1 MTAGKGAVKIHLT
14 GHQREILQRLDLIK
28 VKDGKLLQ
36 ANSLDSLN
44 LPNKVNSWI
53 FTPSFGR
60 FSGQRQAFLN
70 WSQAMSGAAY
80 VRVLVVRPSEVKE
93 YLQLVQSLGQAP
105 DSLPCTLVMELPEQL
120 SIGRLG
126 SQLSQEYQKA
136 VPAGVVT
143 LDNGIGYAR
152 LCIQL
157 VAHAYKIVGSWI
169 WMQSLCKKSMLSMDH
184 YSPAPSSL
192 SCQALSSMLQ
202 PLSSLQKQLAHSLH
216 PCLLTS
222 SGTPK

>member
-80 VRVLVVRPSEVKE
+80 VRVLVAAPQKSRSTC
-93 YLQLVQSLGQAP
+93 SLSKA
-105 DSLPCTLVMELPEQL
+105 L
-120 SIGRLG
+120 GRL
-126 SQLSQEYQKA
+126 Q
-136 VPAGVVT
+136 T
-143 LDNGIGYAR
+143 LF
-152 LCIQL
+152 
-157 VAHAYKIVGSWI
+157 
-169 WMQSLCKKSMLSMDH
+169 
-184 YSPAPSSL
+184 
-192 SCQALSSMLQ
+192 
-202 PLSSLQKQLAHSLH
+202 LAH
-216 PCLLTS
+216 
-222 SGTPK
+222 